1 MLHTL
6 RSLWVWFAVALLIV
20 LWLPL
25 LTAIRVTDRSPVR
38 YRTGRWFRNLGVIMC
53 RANPFWKIH
62 LSGHTRVTD
71 PRKPYVVISNHQ
83 SLADIPIL
91 SHLPWEMKWVAKK
104 VLFRLPFVGWMMR
117 LAGDIPVDR
126 ADPHSGG
133 TMLLTAMRYLE
144 GKCSV
149 MFFPEGTRSPDSRV
163 HRFADGA
170 FHIAIKA
177 QVPLLP
183 VAIEGSH
190 RCLPKKSWR
199 FGEPSS
205 VHVTV
210 LPEVPTKGMTVD
222 DVGRLKTTVRR
233 MIIEEIARARH
244 TTVDAVDGLS
254 TVSPSAVSS

>member
-1 MLHTL
+1 
-6 RSLWVWFAVALLIV
+6 
-20 LWLPL
+20 
-25 LTAIRVTDRSPVR
+25 
-38 YRTGRWFRNLGVIMC
+38 
-53 RANPFWKIH
+53 
-62 LSGHTRVTD
+62 
-71 PRKPYVVISNHQ
+71 
-83 SLADIPIL
+83 
-91 SHLPWEMKWVAKK
+91 
-104 VLFRLPFVGWMMR
+104 
-117 LAGDIPVDR
+117 
-126 ADPHSGG
+126 
-133 TMLLTAMRYLE
+133 MLLTAMRYLE

-183 VAIEGSH
+183 IAIEGSY
-190 RCLPKKSWR
+190 RCLPKRSWR

-222 DVGRLKTTVRR
+222 DVGRLKTTIRR
-233 MIIEEIARARH
+233 MIIEEVARARH

-254 TVSPSAVSS
+254 TVSPSAVSSSLSAFARGETAFFVWIEVNQGGKRMHSHVAYPRVNKRSTTIARP